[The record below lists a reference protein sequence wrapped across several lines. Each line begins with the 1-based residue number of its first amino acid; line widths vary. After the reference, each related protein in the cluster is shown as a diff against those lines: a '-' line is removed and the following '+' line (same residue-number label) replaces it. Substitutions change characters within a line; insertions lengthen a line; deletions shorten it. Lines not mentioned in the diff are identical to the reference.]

1 VVAGVQ
7 ARDDAEADHGARV
20 LRRQAVRADRTG
32 RACGNPRCDAAM
44 AGVFVAS
51 QVLAA
56 GCGLVLLEGLR
67 GAPLCGQTLIGSVVE
82 RVAIGC
88 VVLTTRGSAFDTQ

>member
-1 VVAGVQ
+1 MRPPPGRRIRGWHKDLQGKGVP
-7 ARDDAEADHGARV
+7 RDTTILCLLVNHGPPPIPACSRC
-20 LRRQAVRADRTG
+20 AV
-32 RACGNPRCDAAM
+32 
-44 AGVFVAS
+44 VAS

-56 GCGLVLLEGLR
+56 RGGLVQLENLR
-67 GAPLCGQTLIGSVVE
+67 GAPLCGQTLIGSVVD